1 MTLITQNECR
11 WTSWDRKQCNATL
24 GNAFTR
30 PDMDLH
36 PYFIYILG
44 LVIGLHPTVNR
55 MTLWVEQH
63 SILSYN
69 QTNQQYNIQYS
80 IDRGNRVPCS
90 DKTMIREL
98 LSSLLRF
105 EGLKPFHAWWGKPHR
120 GRLSSRDFKFKM
132 SMDSSDKTARS
143 SDTLI

>member
-1 MTLITQNECR
+1 MNVMGP
-11 WTSWDRKQCNATL
+11 KAMQCNPL

-30 PDMDLH
+30 PEDMDLH

-105 EGLKPFHAWWGKPHR
+105 EGLKEAGLTKDVC
-120 GRLSSRDFKFKM
+120 RLETQNLKCQWIRLTRLFE
-132 SMDSSDKTARS
+132 
-143 SDTLI
+143 